1 MLSKGIVKLAQ
12 GLLWSLDRKGRRKGV
27 TTLTEAMAKD
37 AECGCGIDCNCY
49 GYVVLPNWDSTAA
62 STEPV
67 DSRALFIVDATLYIG
82 TVAEAQAVIDGIK
95 AGTPWTPVGPVSLGT
110 SSIAAIATAAKE
122 EPSEET
128 PEEAPAEATEKTS
141 SKSKKK

>member
-1 MLSKGIVKLAQ
+1 
-12 GLLWSLDRKGRRKGV
+12 
-27 TTLTEAMAKD
+27 MAKD

-95 AGTPWTPVGPVSLGT
+95 AGTPLDACRPCFSRNFFYR
-110 SSIAAIATAAKE
+110 SNSY
-122 EPSEET
+122 
-128 PEEAPAEATEKTS
+128 S
-141 SKSKKK
+141 SKRGAFRGNPRGGPC

>member
-1 MLSKGIVKLAQ
+1 MSLSKGIVKLAQ
-12 GLLWSLDRKGRRKGV
+12 GILWSLDRKGRRKGV

-49 GYVVLPNWDSTAA
+49 GYVVLPNWDSTAT
-62 STEPV
+62 STEPL

-95 AGTPWTPVGPVSLGT
+95 AGTPWTPVGPVSLE
-110 SSIAAIATAAKE
+110 AQATTQLPETE
-122 EPSEET
+122 EVEVTEEAEEET
-128 PEEAPAEATEKTS
+128 TKKTS
-141 SKSKKK
+141 SKSTKK